1 MSDHHESGQQRGGQQ
16 GADQRSPAEV
26 RDAVV
31 ELLRSQYLGPVGEPD
46 ELLPNRP
53 DRQYLVGTLY
63 PRGSDSPASDE
74 GDTLGDDVA
83 DEALDDPVEL
93 ANSWRPASAAVSFLH
108 DGEALEAAVDGAHY
122 EPIGT
127 TAAHDDAAV
136 HAEHDGGTAGAHIG
150 AATDRGWRR
159 HALSDEAIRLV
170 PPTDPTHQKHHNVL
184 DGRGRLTAVWREHP
198 VGWLVTVAVEN
209 AADHTDPSSPPPTG
223 DCLFQVHLSVRVI
236 AGTVAPYPSST
247 DLDAGDEEAELRLLY
262 RHKQHRAAG
271 HGCSV
276 TWRPDPDGEIRV
288 VETDMLPATRV
299 PGVSADRAD
308 SPTPTMAALA
318 DEQRD
323 PEDLRVLLSDFVE
336 AYSRWISTVTAGTTI
351 ADRDQPAARRLLDRM
366 GAAESR
372 MREGI
377 VTLMTDDDLLLAFRL
392 ANAAMRDQFLQS
404 QHVRENPGRLYADL
418 PLRPEPGQCKEPTW
432 KPFQLAFLL
441 LSLPST
447 SDPKHGHRD
456 LVDLIWFP
464 TGGGK
469 TEAYL
474 GLAAFE
480 MIRRRLKDGI
490 KGGGTAVLTRYTLR
504 LLTAQQL
511 QRAAALICALQRMR
525 SERAE
530 LQRVPEFTIGLLVG
544 GSTTPNSYGDADV
557 VVKELRKAQR
567 PENPFQ
573 VQECPWCGTRLFP
586 ARRTNDLTAY
596 GVTATRYSFDL
607 NCPHPQC
614 DFHSRLP
621 VAVVDDQIY
630 ADPPTMV
637 VATVDK
643 FARLPW
649 IEHGGS
655 VLGQGNVPFS
665 PPSLVIQDELHL
677 LSGPLGSTVAIYE
690 AALQGVLGWS
700 GSRPK
705 IVAST
710 ATIRAA
716 GGQVR
721 NLYGREVSLFPPSG
735 LSADDSYFA
744 TVDEDSPGR
753 LYIGLMPQAHSPSYA
768 TVLTAAALLQA
779 PAALDLQGAARDAY
793 WTVVAYHNSLRELG
807 RTVTHTRDDV
817 STLLKARERGA
828 GKDRRLRSDGII
840 ELTSNVK
847 PWELIEF
854 LARLEKPQD
863 DSQCVD
869 LVATTNMLS
878 VGIDISRLGLMLMNG
893 QPKTTSEYIQATSRV
908 GRSTTPG
915 LVVTLLR
922 ASKPRD
928 RSHYE
933 DFRAYHEAFYRHVE
947 PTSVTPWSL
956 ASRRRSLH
964 AALTLLVRHGCGLRT
979 NTDAGR
985 FRRGDPEIERAI
997 GILRQAVNNADPDE
1011 ATDTSDDLD
1020 RLAGE
1025 WERRA
1030 SEAERAG
1037 DNLVYSTTT
1046 NAPALLREF
1055 GQHRDGWE
1063 TMNSMRSVDR
1073 QVRVLALGEVR
1084 P

>member
-1 MSDHHESGQQRGGQQ
+1 MSDDHQSDSHKRP
-16 GADQRSPAEV
+16 ADV
-26 RDAVV
+26 RDDVV
-31 ELLRSQYLGPVGEPD
+31 EFLRSQYLGPIGEPD

-63 PRGSDSPASDE
+63 PKGSDSPGSDD
-74 GDTLGDDVA
+74 GDILGDDVA

-108 DGEALEAAVDGAHY
+108 DGEALEASVDGAHY

-127 TAAHDDAAV
+127 TAAHDDSPAQTAQDSG
-136 HAEHDGGTAGAHIG
+136 AAGAHTA

-159 HALSDEAIRLV
+159 RPLSDDAIRLV
-170 PPTDPTHQKHHNVL
+170 PPTDPTHQKHQQVL
-184 DGRGRLTAVWREHP
+184 DGRGRLTAVWRKHP

-209 AADHTDPSSPPPTG
+209 AVAHTDPSSPPPTQ

-236 AGTVAPYPSST
+236 GGAVAPYPTST

-276 TWRPDPDGEIRV
+276 TWHPDPDGEIRI

-299 PGVSADRAD
+299 PGVSADRED

-318 DEQRD
+318 DEERD
-323 PEDLRVLLSDFVE
+323 PEDLRDLLNGFVD
-336 AYSRWISTVTAGTTI
+336 AYARWISTTAAETSI
-351 ADRDQPAARRLLDRM
+351 ADRDQPAAVRLLDRM
-366 GAAESR
+366 RKAESR

-377 VTLMTDDDLLLAFRL
+377 ATLMADDDLLLAFRL

-404 QHVRENPGRLYADL
+404 QHVRGNSGRLYEDL
-418 PLRPEPGQCKEPTW
+418 PERPEPAPGKEPTW

-441 LSLPST
+441 LSIPST
-447 SDPKHGHRD
+447 SDHTHDHRE

-480 MIRRRLKDGI
+480 MIRRRLKDGLH
-490 KGGGTAVLTRYTLR
+490 GGGTAVLTRYTLR

-525 SERAE
+525 ADRPE
-530 LQRVPEFTIGLLVG
+530 LQKTPEFTIGLLVG
-544 GSTTPNSYGDADV
+544 GSTTPNSYGDAED

-586 ARRTNDLTAY
+586 VRRTNDTTAY
-596 GVTATRYSFDL
+596 GVTATKYSFDL

-614 DFHSRLP
+614 PFHSRLP

-677 LSGPLGSTVAIYE
+677 LSGPLGTTVAIYE

-700 GSRPK
+700 GQRPK

-721 NLYGREVSLFPPSG
+721 NLYGRAVSLFPPSG
-735 LSADDSYFA
+735 LSADDSFFA
-744 TVDEDSPGR
+744 TVDETSPGR
-753 LYIGLMPQAHSPSYA
+753 LYLGLMPQAHSPSYA

-779 PAALDLQGAARDAY
+779 PAVLDLQGAARDAY

-817 STLLKARERGA
+817 STLLKARERRV

-863 DSQCVD
+863 DPQCVD

-964 AALTLLVRHGCGLRT
+964 AALTLLVRHGCGLRA
-979 NTDAGR
+979 NADAGR
-985 FRRGDPEIERAI
+985 FRRDDLDVKRAI
-997 GILRQAVNNADPDE
+997 EMLRQAVTDADPDE
-1011 ATDTSDDLD
+1011 STDTNDDLD

-1030 SEAERAG
+1030 YEAKRVG
-1037 DNLVYSTTT
+1037 DNLVYSTAS

-1063 TMNSMRSVDR
+1063 TMSSMRSVDR